1 MMIEK
6 GKRMYAGLWIWKK
19 LTIVYVER
27 SWWEALLKYGV
38 SRGLLRV
45 VKSLY
50 RESAEAFVMADGEES
65 EWFKV
70 EQGVG
75 QGCPLSPWLFNIFL
89 DLVVIGAR
97 THFQGGVKLD
107 TCQVQI
113 LLFADDTILVTE
125 TEKDLEHNI
134 NAMQAAVKEHKLAVN
149 WTKTNTI
156 AIGKGAR

>member
-1 MMIEK
+1 M
-6 GKRMYAGLWIWKK
+6 R
-19 LTIVYVER
+19 
-27 SWWEALLKYGV
+27 
-38 SRGLLRV
+38 
-45 VKSLY
+45 
-50 RESAEAFVMADGEES
+50 ADGEES
-65 EWFKV
+65 EWFEV

-89 DLVVIGAR
+89 DLVVRGAQ

-107 TCQVQI
+107 TCQIQV
-113 LLFADDTILVTE
+113 LLFADDTVLVTE

-149 WTKTNTI
+149 WTKPNTI